1 MEIIILQGKQGT
13 MTGGAGFSRDSS
25 QSFKDNHELGKIRP
39 KSSYIKTSRNL
50 EKVDSKAISDSIN
63 YRNSRKSTLEK
74 NRKLILLI
82 VIMTAL
88 ILIYIFI

>member
-1 MEIIILQGKQGT
+1 LKAKLGT

-25 QSFKDNHELGKIRP
+25 QSFRANHELGKIRP

-50 EKVDSKAISDSIN
+50 EKVDPKAISDSIN
-63 YRNSRKSTLEK
+63 YRNTRKSALEK

-82 VIMTAL
+82 VILTAL
-88 ILIYIFI
+88 ILTYIFI